1 MVKLLSPIAL
11 LVCLGFVIADD
22 TPKAAPKTATFD
34 AAKLLGEWTY
44 VSGVKAGEKVEKDR
58 LEGKVVFTK
67 DRITIPAGGDMKF
80 VMAYKLDTKANPVA
94 IDMEIKEGP
103 VSEGKAKG
111 IITIEGDQL
120 KLCYHPTGGD
130 RPKKFESTKDNGA
143 FYFVLK
149 KAAAK

>member
-1 MVKLLSPIAL
+1 MVKLFSSLAL
-11 LVCLGFVIADD
+11 LVGVAAVVADD

-34 AAKLLGEWTY
+34 PAKLVGDWTY
-44 VSGVKAGEKVEKDR
+44 VSGVKGGEKVEKDR
-58 LEGKVVFTK
+58 LEGKVTFTK

-80 VMAYKLDTKANPVA
+80 VMAYKLDTKASPVT

-103 VSEGKAKG
+103 VPEGKAKG
-111 IITIEGDQL
+111 IITIEGDQV

-143 FYFVLK
+143 FYFV
-149 KAAAK
+149 